1 METLAGWVKSTVEY
15 LVPLIQA
22 WLFGTKEEPGHGISI
37 LIILIIG
44 GIAYYA
50 GGRLVTRTVKRL
62 VGSARHREWH
72 KKDIEKRQNTLAG
85 LFLNIWRIIIAI
97 FIMYALLKEFFPDVD
112 RLLAPLFASAGIIGV
127 ALGFGAQ
134 SIIKDFL
141 SGIFIIS
148 ENQYRVGDIVDI
160 EGASG
165 TVERIG
171 TRSTVIRDV
180 DGNVHYFPNGM
191 VMHVINKTM
200 GYSMAR
206 FIMSV
211 HPSSDI
217 DEVSSIVNRL
227 GEELASEEK
236 WKAKIIEP
244 PAFVSVGEFT
254 GNSVEI
260 IVAGKTQP
268 SDQWA
273 VIAEMRRRLLEAL
286 EKADIELAV
295 LPMLGNQQTKK

>member
-1 METLAGWVKSTVEY
+1 MDNLATWGGDAIDFVSPLVQNWV
-15 LVPLIQA
+15 
-22 WLFGTKEEPGHGISI
+22 FGTKDEPGHGISLLTI
-37 LIILIIG
+37 MVVGAIAYFIG
-44 GIAYYA
+44 GRIVT
-50 GGRLVTRTVKRL
+50 RLVKRIVRT
-62 VGSARHREWH
+62 ARHREWH
-72 KKDIEKRQNTLAG
+72 RKDVEKRQKTLAD
-85 LFLNIWRIIIAI
+85 LFLNIWRIIIVSLVL
-97 FIMYALLKEFFPDVD
+97 YATLKEFLPGIDKA
-112 RLLAPLFASAGIIGV
+112 LAPLFASAGIVGV

-206 FIMSV
+206 FIVAV

-217 DEVSSIVNRL
+217 EEVSSIVNKL
-227 GEELASEEK
+227 GEELATEEK
-236 WKAKIIEP
+236 WKAKILEP
-244 PAFVSVGEFT
+244 PAFVSVGELT

-260 IVAGKTQP
+260 IIAGKTQP

-286 EKADIELAV
+286 EEAEIELAI
-295 LPMLGNQQTKK
+295 LPLALGAPAK